1 MFMDADLLFSDA
13 QAVTATAAS
22 TNYIDTGPLGYV
34 GATSSTNPPLNTGRN
49 LGISSELYISIS
61 VDVAMTDSG
70 SDSTITVSLE
80 TDDNSSFSSI
90 ATVATLVVIPALTAA
105 GTKYFVKM
113 PIATTVPY
121 ERYLQIKYT
130 TTNGN
135 LTTGSFTTA
144 IVKNI
149 DNWTSYQ
156 SAVSTGV

>member
-22 TNYIDTGPLGYV
+22 TNYYDTGPLYSG
-34 GATSSTNPPLNTGRN
+34 NTGRN
-49 LGISSELYISIS
+49 LGVSELYFSIS
-61 VDVAMTDSG
+61 VDVAMTDAG

-80 TDDNSSFSSI
+80 TDDNTSFSSI

-105 GTKYFVKM
+105 GTKYFVRV
-113 PIATTVPY
+113 PIGTTAPF

-135 LTTGSFTTA
+135 LTTGSFTA
-144 IVKNI
+144 ALVKNV
-149 DNWTSYQ
+149 DNWTSYV
-156 SAVSTGV
+156 SAVSTGI